1 MSPKEIQLMLLLE
14 IIAPSPDYEEEGG
27 KLIELSKD
35 TRDSIK
41 SLWENELPWEDVF
54 APIEDIELRSK
65 YIDLFNELEK
75 LKMEVDA

>member
-54 APIEDIELRSK
+54 APIENIELRSK

>member
-1 MSPKEIQLMLLLE
+1 MSLKEIQLILLLE

-27 KLIELSKD
+27 KLIELPKD

-75 LKMEVDA
+75 LKTEVDA

>member
-14 IIAPSPDYEEEGG
+14 IIAPSPDYEEKGG
-27 KLIELSKD
+27 KLIELPKD

-54 APIEDIELRSK
+54 APIENIELRSK

-75 LKMEVDA
+75 LKMEADA

>member
-27 KLIELSKD
+27 KLIELPKD

-54 APIEDIELRSK
+54 TPIEDIELRSK